1 MNETNTASDIN
12 PEPDEGSYWPSVLL
26 VGGIFGFAGFLIN
39 LIFGYMQI
47 SSEPT
52 GSFLSPM
59 MLSGIVVC
67 LATCV
72 AGLVAVWHYTK
83 DVTNRIKLGRGAL
96 IGFLTGAFLILFST
110 ILNELWYMIDP
121 DYTEKILESVIA
133 NVEAM
138 DVPAE
143 TRDQMVDQWAAAIQ
157 DTNFAQQV
165 LFGIPVTGLLNMLTG
180 MLGVKIFGAKEEESF

>member
-1 MNETNTASDIN
+1 MNTTSDIN
-12 PEPDEGSYWPSVLL
+12 PKPDEGSYWPSVLL
-26 VGGIFGFAGFLIN
+26 VGGIFGIAGFLIN

-59 MLSGIVVC
+59 ILSGLVVC

-72 AGLVAVWHYTK
+72 AGLVAVWHFTK
-83 DVTNRIKLGRGAL
+83 DVTDRIKLGRGAL
-96 IGFLTGAFLILFST
+96 IGFLTGAFIILFST

-121 DYTEKILESVIA
+121 DYTEKILESVIE

-143 TRDQMVDQWAAAIQ
+143 TRDQMIDQWAAGIQ
-157 DTNFAQQV
+157 DTTFVQQL